1 MAQFN
6 YKARDTEG
14 KETVGVI
21 DASSLDAAVAAL
33 QRRNFLITS
42 IEPIGEGGGILAFF
56 SNFGLF
62 ESIKQKDIVILSRQL
77 ATLFD
82 AKVPVVESFKI
93 LVGETENHALK
104 VKLAQVLDDIQGGL
118 PMSQAMAKHPDA
130 FSRFYVAMVRSGE
143 EAGKMQEMGGFP
155 GLK

>member
-6 YKARDTEG
+6 YKARNAEG
-14 KETVGVI
+14 KETVGVVE
-21 DASSLDAAVAAL
+21 ASGIDAAVAAL

-42 IEPIGEGGGILAFF
+42 IEPVGEGGGIFGFL
-56 SNFGLF
+56 SDFGLF
-62 ESIKQKDIVILSRQL
+62 ESVKQKDIVILSRQL

-118 PMSQAMAKHPDA
+118 PMSRAMLQPHHRRLDQ
-130 FSRFYVAMVRSGE
+130 S
-143 EAGKMQEMGGFP
+143 
-155 GLK
+155 

>member
-6 YKARDTEG
+6 YKARNTEG
-14 KETVGVI
+14 KETQGVI
-21 DASSLDAAVAAL
+21 DASSLDAAGAAL

-42 IEPIGEGGGILAFF
+42 IEPVGENKGIFAFL
-56 SNFGLF
+56 SGVGLF
-62 ESIKQKDIVILSRQL
+62 ESVKQKDIVILSRQL

-82 AKVPVVESFKI
+82 AKVPIVESFKI

-118 PMSQAMAKHPDA
+118 PKSKVMA
-130 FSRFYVAMVRSGE
+130 
-143 EAGKMQEMGGFP
+143 
-155 GLK
+155 